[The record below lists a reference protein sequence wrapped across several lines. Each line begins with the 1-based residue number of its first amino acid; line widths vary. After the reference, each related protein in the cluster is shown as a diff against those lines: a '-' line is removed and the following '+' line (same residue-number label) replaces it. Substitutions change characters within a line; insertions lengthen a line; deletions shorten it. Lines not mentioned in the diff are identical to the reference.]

1 MLLLR
6 RSSNVSWCPMF
17 ARFWQT
23 WVFLLLVLLTLS
35 CLGQSRA
42 KRLILKDGSYQPA
55 TEWQVKGERVRY
67 YSAERDEWEEVPTSM
82 VDWAATNK
90 YNSDLEK
97 GEAENDAR
105 LSAEDAAEKAAEE
118 ARSPQIQPGLRLP
131 DSGGVYL
138 LDHFKSKPEL
148 IELVQS
154 GGELHKNMGRN
165 ILRAAINPIATSR
178 QSIEIAG
185 AHARIQAHEPQPA
198 IYIDVVQSD
207 NNASPDQ
214 DSADS
219 HTPAQ
224 PQQSAQQLGDHY
236 RIVKMKPKKDSRVVG
251 NFKIAFYG
259 KVSQEESWVP
269 VEVQPVTTEWAKIV
283 PSKPLEPGEY
293 ALVEMLEKNQINFYV
308 WDFGVNPKAPENPPT
323 WTPAPQKQAPAGTNE
338 SPVLES
344 RPH

>member
-6 RSSNVSWCPMF
+6 RL
-17 ARFWQT
+17 A
-23 WVFLLLVLLTLS
+23 LLLLAVVLSLPAFA
-35 CLGQSRA
+35 QVRA

-67 YSAERDEWEEVPTSM
+67 YSAERDEWEEVPNSM
-82 VDWAATNK
+82 VDWAATNQ
-90 YNSDLEK
+90 YNSALEK
-97 GEAENDAR
+97 GEAENTAR
-105 LSAEDAAEKAAEE
+105 LSAEDAAEKAAED
-118 ARSPQIQPGLRLP
+118 ARSPQIVPGLRLP

-138 LDHFKSKPEL
+138 LDQFKSKLEL

-178 QSIEIAG
+178 QSIEIPG
-185 AHARIQAHEPQPA
+185 DHARVQAHEPQPA

-207 NNASPDQ
+207 DNLSPDQ
-214 DSADS
+214 DSSDANK
-219 HTPAQ
+219 PAK
-224 PQQSAQQLGDHY
+224 PQQSAQQVGDHY
-236 RIVKMKPKKDSRVVG
+236 RIVKMKPKKASRVVG

-269 VEVQPVTTEWAKIV
+269 VEVQPVTSEWAKIV

-308 WDFGVNPKAPENPPT
+308 WDFGVNPAAPENPPT
-323 WTPAPQKQAPAGTNE
+323 WSPAPQKQAPAGTNE

>member
-6 RSSNVSWCPMF
+6 KSAILMLALFVSLPAF
-17 ARFWQT
+17 AQA
-23 WVFLLLVLLTLS
+23 
-35 CLGQSRA
+35 RA

-67 YSAERDEWEEVPTSM
+67 YSAERDDWEEVPNSM
-82 VDWAATNK
+82 VDWVATNK

-97 GEAENDAR
+97 GEAENAAR

-118 ARSPQIQPGLRLP
+118 ARSPQILPGLRLP

-138 LDHFKSKPEL
+138 LDQFKAKPEL

-178 QSIEIAG
+178 QSIEITG
-185 AHARIQAHEPQPA
+185 PHARVQAHQQQPS

-214 DSADS
+214 VSSDS
-219 HTPAQ
+219 Q
-224 PQQSAQQLGDHY
+224 PPPQPQSAQQVGEHY
-236 RIVKMKPKKDSRVVG
+236 RIVKMKPKKNSRVVG

-269 VEVQPVTTEWAKIV
+269 VDVQPVSREWAKIV

-293 ALVEMLEKNQINFYV
+293 ALVEMLGKNQINFYV
-308 WDFGVNPKAPENPPT
+308 WDFGVNPAAPENPPT
-323 WTPAPQKQAPAGTNE
+323 WTPVPQKQAPAGTNE